1 MEATTEQKELTV
13 SAQSYDGRY
22 PRMFEWMQDCKRA
35 GNTHEHMIEVINA
48 GVWEA
53 ATTEQYLALLKQAY
67 ETDAPLPE

>member
-35 GNTHEHMIEVINA
+35 GHTHEHMIEVIKA
-48 GVWEA
+48 GEWEA
-53 ATTEQYLALLKQAY
+53 ATTEQYLALLEIAY
-67 ETDAPLPE
+67 KPDAPFTE